1 MIRAGILVTGTEVL
15 SGAVGDRNGPWLSRQ
30 LHAAGVQVAEIL
42 IVGDRPADIEGG
54 IALMEAQGVQL
65 LITSGGLGP
74 TADDL
79 TMEVVARHLGLE
91 LFLDAELE
99 RRIAQI
105 VRPLRGRP
113 GIDAQALSAGN
124 RKQATVPRGA
134 TVLEPVGTAP
144 GLVIASG
151 RDRDEDAPI
160 VVVLPGP
167 PRELQPM
174 WQSATAVEPLRGLL
188 ASVDPGEVHT
198 MRMFGIPE
206 SQLVQTLRD
215 AEDAGVQ
222 LSQLEITTCQH
233 RGELEMTTR
242 LSSLDA
248 SKYEAFERF
257 IADAH
262 PKELFSTDGS
272 TVDEQVAGLLKGSSI
287 AIAESCT
294 GGLLAARLTDLPGS
308 SEYVGGGLVVYSN
321 ESKVA
326 QAGVPAQL
334 IEDHGAVSGEVAAA
348 LAQGAR
354 TALDAEVGVGVTGI
368 AGPGGATPDKPVGL
382 VWFSVAG
389 PGDRLLTRSVR
400 LPGDRAE
407 VRERAVTVAMHL
419 IRRALLG
426 GSEAATAERAGSPGH
441 HG

>member
-1 MIRAGILVTGTEVL
+1 MIRAGILITGTEVL
-15 SGAVGDRNGPWLSRQ
+15 SGAVSDRNGPWLSRQ

-42 IVGDRPADIEGG
+42 IVGDRPADIEHG
-54 IALMEAQGVQL
+54 IALIEGQDVQL
-65 LITSGGLGP
+65 LIASGGLGP

-79 TMEVVARHLGLE
+79 TVQAVCERLGLE
-91 LFLDAELE
+91 LFLDTELE
-99 RRIAQI
+99 QRIAQI
-105 VRPLRGRP
+105 VRPLRGRS
-113 GIDAQALSAGN
+113 GVDAQALSAGN

-134 TVLEPVGTAP
+134 TVLQPVGTAP
-144 GLVIASG
+144 GLVIPPA
-151 RDRDEDAPI
+151 REDAPI

-167 PRELQPM
+167 PCELQPM
-174 WQSATAVEPLRGLL
+174 WRRATEVEPLRGLL
-188 ASVDPGEVHT
+188 ASIEPGEVHT

-206 SQLVQTLRD
+206 SQLAQTLRD

-233 RGELEMTTR
+233 RGELEITTR

-248 SKYEAFERF
+248 PQYAAFEGF
-257 IADAH
+257 IANAH

-272 TVDEQVAGLLKGSSI
+272 TVDEQVARLLRGSSI

-308 SEYVGGGLVVYSN
+308 SEYVNGGLVVYSN

-326 QAGVPAQL
+326 QAGVPARL
-334 IEDHGAVSGEVAAA
+334 IEDHGAVSEEVAGA
-348 LAQGAR
+348 LAQGVR
-354 TALDAEVGVGVTGI
+354 SALKAEVGVGVTGI
-368 AGPGGATPDKPVGL
+368 AGPGGGTPDKPVGL

-419 IRRALLG
+419 IRRALLS
-426 GSEAATAERAGSPGH
+426 GSEAATAERAGLSAHRG
-441 HG
+441 

>member
-1 MIRAGILVTGTEVL
+1 MIRAGILTTGTEVL
-15 SGAVGDRNGPWLSRQ
+15 SGAVTDRNGPWLSRQ
-30 LHAAGVQVAEIL
+30 LYAASVQVAEIL
-42 IVGDRPADIEGG
+42 IVGDRPADIEHGMTLIEG
-54 IALMEAQGVQL
+54 QGVQL

-79 TMEVVARHLGLE
+79 TVQAVARHLGLE
-91 LFLDAELE
+91 LFLDTELE
-99 RRIAQI
+99 RRIGEI
-105 VRPLRGRP
+105 VRPLRGRR
-113 GIDAQALSAGN
+113 GVDAQALSAGN

-144 GLVIASG
+144 GLVIPPA
-151 RDRDEDAPI
+151 REDAPI

-188 ASVDPGEVHT
+188 ASVKPAEVHT

-206 SQLVQTLRD
+206 SQLAQTLRD

-233 RGELEMTTR
+233 RGELEITTR
-242 LSSLDA
+242 LSSVDGQLYA
-248 SKYEAFERF
+248 AFEQF

-272 TVDEQVAGLLKGSSI
+272 TVDEQVASLLADSSI

-294 GGLLAARLTDLPGS
+294 GGLLTARLTDLPGS
-308 SEYVGGGLVVYSN
+308 SQYVSGGLVVYSN

-334 IEDHGAVSGEVAAA
+334 IEDHGAVSEEVAAA
-348 LAQGAR
+348 LAQGVR
-354 TALDAEVGVGVTGI
+354 MALEAEVGVGVTGI

-419 IRRALLG
+419 IRRALLS
-426 GSEAATAERAGSPGH
+426 GSEAAATEAAGSPAHRG
-441 HG
+441 